1 MGEGLKVLLGPWLM
15 LGVYTLSV
23 PPLIYD
29 SDTMIWKEKESSRIR
44 TLHMDSLRGFL
55 GIMRMDN
62 VQNA

>member
-1 MGEGLKVLLGPWLM
+1 MGGGLKMILGPWLM

-23 PPLIYD
+23 PLLIYD
-29 SDTMIWKEKESSRIR
+29 SDTMIWKKESSRIR
-44 TLHMDSLRGFL
+44 ALHMDSLRGFL